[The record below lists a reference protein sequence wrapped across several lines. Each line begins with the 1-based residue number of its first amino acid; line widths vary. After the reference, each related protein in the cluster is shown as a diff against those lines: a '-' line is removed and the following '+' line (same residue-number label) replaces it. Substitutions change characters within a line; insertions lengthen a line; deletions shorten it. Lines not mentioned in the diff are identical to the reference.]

1 MTVTNTGSVA
11 TMGLLSDAIVV
22 QSIGGG
28 GGKGGLASTSST
40 ESWSSPGVSSGVS
53 IGGSSQGSSNDP
65 TATNGAQASIT
76 NTGSVYTAGALANGL
91 VAQSVS
97 MGGGIG
103 GSTSATTAAAD
114 GSVTLGFAVT
124 VGGSSAAANGSSEA
138 ASVMSS
144 GAITTLGHDSYGIIA
159 QSVSGGGGIARTV
172 AANLDFAGGSAT
184 AAASKDFSADINL
197 GSDDE
202 VRSGNSGA
210 AIVTTTKGGT
220 ITTSGDN
227 GIGIL
232 AQSVAGGGGLALGG
246 KPDGD
251 NAIELIGGGG
261 KEGNV
266 NLGLS
271 TNPNDNTGVILEVG
285 DDITTS
291 GKGGVGGFAQSVGGG
306 GGISGDIGW
315 SMQTLNMGSYY
326 DYVGNG
332 GDVSVTV
339 DQNATITTTG
349 MNTPGIIAQ
358 SVGGGGGWVTNKN
371 GAYVGS
377 AGGTGTAG
385 FISVAVYG
393 VVDAQG
399 QGSPGIFVQSAGGAS
414 NHGSGEGD
422 AAYIYI
428 GSETNSDATVFGGSY
443 FGDAAAAI
451 FIAEG
456 TSANGTVSVLENY
469 GIINT
474 HDQQNGTAI
483 YSAAADFLGEN
494 YNSITGNLHIAHGG
508 VTNYGSG
515 TVHPFSSI
523 DLSGGDFVNHGTLD
537 LTSGPSETTLT
548 GNYVGKAG
556 SRIAVAADFLQGTS
570 DHLTVTGDA
579 TVGSRVSI
587 QYSALIPKTVT
598 VLTAGGSLG
607 LLGDVA
613 AETAPVFRFSP
624 RVSGNTVQVT
634 PSANFRTAG
643 LNDDETSLAGHLQR
657 IWDGENP
664 GALAHG
670 FGAMSRLADQASSV
684 AALDNLI
691 DRQVGAIATAR
702 FDASRAFVA
711 DMNSCPTFVGDGL
724 LMQETNCGWLRGIG
738 GRLNSNGNAGAGGF
752 DAEATTTQLG
762 GQYEAWDNVFVTAS
776 LGYESSTLDA
786 DNGLSSADGSV
797 WMGGMGLKYQS
808 GPFLASAMVEG
819 GWGSFDS
826 TRGIVVG
833 EDVFTATGSPDVS
846 NVGLHGRISYQLPY
860 QSFYLRP
867 SLDLDASR
875 VELDGYTETGSGE
888 YNLAVGGTDA
898 WVMAAT
904 PAVEIGTRIDAGNGT
919 VLRPYLGLGV
929 TLTSGNDWD
938 IESRFAGAAA
948 SAGSF
953 TSTIDNPDTL
963 GVIRAGIE
971 VMSSE
976 HFVATLQYNG
986 GFGDGYSAN
995 AGAVELIWRF

>member
-1 MTVTNTGSVA
+1 M
-11 TMGLLSDAIVV
+11 
-22 QSIGGG
+22 
-28 GGKGGLASTSST
+28 
-40 ESWSSPGVSSGVS
+40 
-53 IGGSSQGSSNDP
+53 
-65 TATNGAQASIT
+65 
-76 NTGSVYTAGALANGL
+76 
-91 VAQSVS
+91 
-97 MGGGIG
+97 
-103 GSTSATTAAAD
+103 
-114 GSVTLGFAVT
+114 
-124 VGGSSAAANGSSEA
+124 
-138 ASVMSS
+138 
-144 GAITTLGHDSYGIIA
+144 
-159 QSVSGGGGIARTV
+159 
-172 AANLDFAGGSAT
+172 
-184 AAASKDFSADINL
+184 
-197 GSDDE
+197 
-202 VRSGNSGA
+202 
-210 AIVTTTKGGT
+210 
-220 ITTSGDN
+220 
-227 GIGIL
+227 
-232 AQSVAGGGGLALGG
+232 
-246 KPDGD
+246 
-251 NAIELIGGGG
+251 
-261 KEGNV
+261 
-266 NLGLS
+266 
-271 TNPNDNTGVILEVG
+271 
-285 DDITTS
+285 
-291 GKGGVGGFAQSVGGG
+291 
-306 GGISGDIGW
+306 
-315 SMQTLNMGSYY
+315 
-326 DYVGNG
+326 
-332 GDVSVTV
+332 SVTV
-339 DQNATITTTG
+339 DQDATITTNG
-349 MNTPGIIAQ
+349 NNAPAIIAQ
-358 SVGGGGGWVTNKN
+358 SVGGGGGWITNKN

-385 FISVAVYG
+385 FISVTVNGIVA
-393 VVDAQG
+393 AEG

-414 NHGSGEGD
+414 NSGSGDGD

-428 GSETNSDATVFGGSY
+428 GSATNSDASVIGGSY

-456 TSANGTVSVLENY
+456 TSANGTASVLENY

-474 HDQQNGTAI
+474 NDQQNGTAI
-483 YSAAADFLGEN
+483 YSAAADFMGEN
-494 YNSITGNLHIAHGG
+494 YNSITGNIHIAHGG

-515 TVHPFSSI
+515 TVHPFSAI

-548 GNYVGKAG
+548 GNYKGEAG
-556 SRIAVAADFLQGTS
+556 STIAVAADFQQGTS

-587 QYSALIPKTVT
+587 QYSALVPKTVT
-598 VLTAGGSLG
+598 VLTAGGSLE

-624 RVSGNTVQVT
+624 QVSGNTLQVT
-634 PSANFRTAG
+634 PNANFRTAG

-670 FGAMSRLADQASSV
+670 FGAMSRLADQASYV
-684 AALDNLI
+684 AALDSLI
-691 DRQVGAIATAR
+691 ERQIGAIATAR
-702 FDASRAFVA
+702 IDASRAFVA
-711 DMNSCPTFVGDGL
+711 NMNSCPTFVGDGL
-724 LMQETNCGWLRGIG
+724 LMQETNCVWLRGIG

-808 GPFLASAMVEG
+808 GPLLASAMVEG

-826 TRGIVVG
+826 TRRIVVG

-929 TLTSGNDWD
+929 TLSSGNDWD

-976 HFVATLQYNG
+976 HFAATLQYNG
-986 GFGDGYSAN
+986 SFGDGYSAN
-995 AGAVELIWRF
+995 AGTVKLIWRF